1 MDINHTDL
9 EKLLKEDLESCDK
22 EHDLLQ
28 IKSNYLGK
36 KGYLTALFTTLKDID
51 SDKRKIFGAELN
63 DIKNILSS
71 IL

>member
-28 IKSNYLGK
+28 IKSKYLGK
-36 KGYLTALFTTLKDID
+36 KGYLTALF
-51 SDKRKIFGAELN
+51 
-63 DIKNILSS
+63 LSL
-71 IL
+71 IHI